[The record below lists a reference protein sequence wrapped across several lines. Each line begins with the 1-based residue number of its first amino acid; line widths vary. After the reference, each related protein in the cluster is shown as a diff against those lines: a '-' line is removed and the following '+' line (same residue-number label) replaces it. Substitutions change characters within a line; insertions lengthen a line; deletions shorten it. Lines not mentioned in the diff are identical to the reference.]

1 LYYDFPAGYTLFITG
16 YINPSQPDKVIPI
29 VSGMTEYN
37 MTPVPIVKEEILIG
51 MVNATEIQS
60 NVFIDRGRLSGTES
74 FLRLGEVDNLG
85 DLIKYGY
92 GYFKIIE
99 Q

>member
-1 LYYDFPAGYTLFITG
+1 
-16 YINPSQPDKVIPI
+16 
-29 VSGMTEYN
+29 
-37 MTPVPIVKEEILIG
+37 